1 MVYRIFLIFTTLI
14 TLISNNSYSNPTL
27 EVRVFLN
34 EKQCLYC
41 YNPLTTLNGLPDDVS
56 LTFFTNS
63 NSIETWKELFN
74 QMRINKQHSF
84 KEYNKP
90 INKNI
95 VGVYQGNSKLLT
107 CSLEALPEIVP
118 NIYSLSQNL
127 ILKDS
132 ILLEGVTL
140 SSRNSIDIQDNH
152 IVLSDYLLNSA
163 HTIDLSSK
171 EIQKIKGPDFN
182 KKDFLDLINYD
193 KEEYEKLL
201 PTLEK
206 QNLDKVKIASV
217 FYRKDTLTIL
227 STLNIPETHGNNTA
241 LRARFFIGNY
251 SNKKWTDL
259 YLAESS
265 ITTDERMY
273 GIFNKVY
280 RHNNYFITNL
290 ITPNLENQNHVW
302 GKFEKNENQLSADV
316 LKYYHPEI
324 EVPKQPYAYSLMGV
338 RDDWLFLKA
347 FPVAYNPKTKST
359 LNYTKYLQDVDINKP
374 LNLSTSSLKIVDF
387 YYHDQAISVIYKN
400 EEAYFLTKI
409 NTSINQTLFTK
420 TLHISENLNPN
431 TLRIIS
437 ENNYSALSKDR
448 KKVFILSSFNNSN

>member
-1 MVYRIFLIFTTLI
+1 
-14 TLISNNSYSNPTL
+14 
-27 EVRVFLN
+27 
-34 EKQCLYC
+34 
-41 YNPLTTLNGLPDDVS
+41 
-56 LTFFTNS
+56 
-63 NSIETWKELFN
+63 
-74 QMRINKQHSF
+74 MRINKQYSF
-84 KEYNKP
+84 KEYKKP

-95 VGVYQGNSKLLT
+95 VDVYQGNSKLLT

-118 NIYSLSQNL
+118 NIYSLSKNL
-127 ILKDS
+127 ILQDS

-171 EIQKIKGPDFN
+171 EIQEIKGPDFN

-227 STLNIPETHGNNTA
+227 STLNIPETHGKNTA

-251 SNKKWTDL
+251 SNNKWTDL

-265 ITTDERMY
+265 ITADERMY

-290 ITPNLENQNHVW
+290 ITPKLEKQNHVW
-302 GKFEKNENQLSADV
+302 AKFEKNENQLSVDV
-316 LKYYHPEI
+316 LKYHHPEI
-324 EVPKQPYAYSLMGV
+324 DIPKQPYAYSLMGV

-359 LNYTKYLQDVDINKP
+359 LNYTEYLQDVNINKP
-374 LNLSTSSLKIVDF
+374 LKLSSSDLEIIDF
-387 YYHDQAISVIYKN
+387 DYRDQAISVIYKYRGD
-400 EEAYFLTKI
+400 YFLTKF
-409 NTSINQTLFTK
+409 NTSVNQTLFTK
-420 TLHISENLNPN
+420 SLFISENLNPN
-431 TLRIIS
+431 TLRIIEVS
-437 ENNYSALSKDR
+437 R
-448 KKVFILSSFNNSN
+448 